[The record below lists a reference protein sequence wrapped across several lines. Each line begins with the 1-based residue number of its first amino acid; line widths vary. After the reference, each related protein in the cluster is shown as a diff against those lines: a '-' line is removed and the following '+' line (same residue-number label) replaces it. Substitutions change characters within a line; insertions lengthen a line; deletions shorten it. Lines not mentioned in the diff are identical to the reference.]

1 MRISDWS
8 SDVCSSDLP
17 EAGRQAQPQG
27 PLGTLGSSP
36 RVTTGGVAPIVRR
49 RQNYVPPGSGAIDA
63 MLKLYDGT
71 DSGNGY
77 KVRLLLHLLEI
88 PHDLVELDAV
98 GGETRKPPFLQK
110 NPTGRIT
117 LLELDDGSY
126 LPESKAILFY
136 LPEHSRY
143 LPDDRLGRAR
153 ALQWMFFEP
162 IGRAHV

>member
-88 PHDLVELDAV
+88 RHGLVELDAV
-98 GGETRKPPFLQK
+98 AGETRQPPFLQK
-110 NPTGRIT
+110 KPTGRNQP
-117 LLELDDGSY
+117 LELEAGRHYPASHT
-126 LPESKAILFY
+126 ILFF
-136 LPEHSRY
+136 LHEVRE
-143 LPDDRLGRAR
+143 RKRV
-153 ALQWMFFEP
+153 M
-162 IGRAHV
+162 

>member
-1 MRISDWS
+1 M
-8 SDVCSSDLP
+8 P

-63 MLKLYDGT
+63 MLKLYEGT

-88 PHDLVELDAV
+88 PQGLVEIDAI
-98 GGETRKPPFLQK
+98 GGENRKPPFMQK
-110 NPTGRIT
+110 NPKGRIP

-126 LPESKAILFY
+126 LPESNALPFY
-136 LPEHSRY
+136 LAE
-143 LPDDRLGRAR
+143 
-153 ALQWMFFEP
+153 
-162 IGRAHV
+162 

>member
-1 MRISDWS
+1 M
-8 SDVCSSDLP
+8 P
-17 EAGRQAQPQG
+17 EAGRQAQPW
-27 PLGTLGSSP
+27 TLGSSP

-88 PHDLVELDAV
+88 PHGLVELDAI

-110 NPTGRIT
+110 NPNGRIP

-126 LPESKAILFY
+126 LPESNAILFY
-136 LPEHSRY
+136 RSEEHTSE
-143 LPDDRLGRAR
+143 LQSLMRLSYSVFC
-153 ALQWMFFEP
+153 LKK
-162 IGRAHV
+162 